1 MAPDSQRDFYSKL
14 FANSR
19 CVSTFNYSVTFPN
32 QILPV
37 QTGAEQ
43 QSLGS
48 DTGADSSSDL
58 TIVLHLDGFGQTLT
72 SLSDF
77 EPSNAVSSL
86 WIAFDNIRSL
96 LSSFSFRTTDYRL
109 ILLHHGQGDFGR
121 RSESSPTS
129 SSHSLFLTYVS
140 ALSGMLKSITS
151 EFPSV
156 HSTVVDIS
164 QSVLPADDTHSYLD
178 HILSLDEPEK
188 EYSIN
193 EDGLYVHTMVP
204 CQASITSLE
213 GTSFPVSLPSC
224 ILAIGGARGIAVPVL
239 ERLGSK
245 TASLIVTGRS
255 DNTLPHWYLPGSS
268 VPQIRSELIKMHRD
282 SGETF
287 TPASIEREVR
297 RISSSVEAIST
308 LNRLSDLYAS
318 VTYVK
323 VDLLDSDAHALVMA
337 ELKAKGLQ
345 VDTVISVAG
354 IIEDS
359 LVSKKKPDSFERVL
373 STKMN
378 ALKLAFKVLDE
389 HPVTRFVNYSS
400 IAGKTGNYGQA
411 DYSAA
416 NELINAG
423 SWISALYHP
432 SLKVTSFNWG
442 PWASSGMATQ
452 EVNDAFAE
460 RGIIPIPLDVGAD
473 CVASILTNQS
483 DLPLEVTSGLY
494 DSTKFT
500 QSNFDIQR
508 ISESYPFLGQHSL
521 STSSSTAHDQL
532 KETYKLYLDPHSLP
546 YISSHRKF
554 GQPVLP
560 AASSCTFA
568 LEAYQRHLGSS
579 DLALGHSALRI
590 TTDVLS
596 GIVFSD
602 FTPRQLFLEVTSED
616 NQPFTCRLRDSRSKR
631 YSYRTQVE
639 EVLHPDISSNL
650 LSSLSRTS
658 HDDQPPLSV
667 SQRDAYDRYLFHDGV
682 MTVISGTS
690 LIFKDS
696 EVIVSTLKSHGTRG
710 LLGVDCP
717 AEGFL
722 DPSLLDGLLQMGLII
737 LRDLYQTSAL
747 PNRLVV
753 DVYAA
758 PVYGKEYLA
767 SGRIVEVNALTSKAY
782 YEGLITAEDGS
793 PLLCLSYAE
802 MTHSPSMID

>member
-1 MAPDSQRDFYSKL
+1 LVPDPQRDYYSNL
-14 FANSR
+14 FANSSR
-19 CVSTFNYSVTFPN
+19 VSTFNYSVTSQN
-32 QILPV
+32 QLLPV
-37 QTGAEQ
+37 EIGADQ
-43 QSLGS
+43 QVLGS
-48 DTGADSSSDL
+48 DTSADSSTDL
-58 TIVLHLDGFGQTLT
+58 TIVLHLDSFGQTLA
-72 SLSDF
+72 SLADF
-77 EPSNAVSSL
+77 ESTKAVSSL
-86 WIAFDNIRSL
+86 WTVFDNIRAL
-96 LSSFSFRTTDYRL
+96 ISSYSFRTTDYRL

-121 RSESSPTS
+121 RSGTNPTS
-129 SSHSLFLTYVS
+129 SSSSLFLTYVS
-140 ALSGMLKSITS
+140 ALSGMLKSVSS

-156 HSTVVDIS
+156 HITVVDIS
-164 QSVLPADDTHSYLD
+164 TSVLLSDDTHSYLD
-178 HILSLDEPEK
+178 LILSLDEPEK

-213 GTSFPVSLPSC
+213 GALLPISFPNC

-245 TASLIVTGRS
+245 TANLVVTGRS
-255 DNTLPHWYLPGSS
+255 DNALPHWYLPGSS
-268 VPQIRSELIKMHRD
+268 VPQIRSELIKLHRD
-282 SGETF
+282 SGVTF

-297 RISSSVEAIST
+297 RITSSVEAIST

-318 VTYVK
+318 VTYIK
-323 VDLLDSDAHALVMA
+323 VDLLDSDAHALVMS
-337 ELKAKGLQ
+337 ELEAMGLQ
-345 VDTVISVAG
+345 VDTVINVAG

-359 LVSKKKPDSFERVL
+359 LVSKKRPESFERVL

-378 ALKLAFKVLDE
+378 ALKLAFAVLDE
-389 HPVTRFVNYSS
+389 HPVAKFVNYSS

-423 SWISALYHP
+423 SWLSALHHP
-432 SLKVTSFNWG
+432 GLRVTSFNWG

-460 RGIIPIPLDVGAD
+460 RGIIPIPLDDGAD

-483 DLPLEVTSGLY
+483 NLPLEVTSGIY

-508 ISESYPFLGQHSL
+508 ISESYPFLGHHSL
-521 STSSSTAHDQL
+521 STTSSTEHEHL
-532 KETYKLYLDPHSLP
+532 KETYKLYLDPLSLP

-579 DLALGHSALRI
+579 SLALGHSALRI

-596 GIVFSD
+596 GIVFND
-602 FTPRQLFLEVTSED
+602 FTPRELLFEVTSED
-616 NQPFTCRLRDSRSKR
+616 SQPFTCRLRDCRSNR
-631 YSYRTQVE
+631 YSYRTQIE
-639 EVLHPDISSNL
+639 EVPHSDISSNL
-650 LSSLSRTS
+650 LSSLSRPS

-667 SQRDAYDRYLFHDGV
+667 SQSDAYDRYLFHDGV

-696 EVIVSTLKSHGTRG
+696 QVIISTLRSHGTRG

-758 PVYGKEYLA
+758 PVHGKQYLA
-767 SGRIVEVNALTSKAY
+767 SGRIVEFNALASKLY
-782 YEGLITAEDGS
+782 YEGLITTEDGS

>member
-1 MAPDSQRDFYSKL
+1 
-14 FANSR
+14 
-19 CVSTFNYSVTFPN
+19 
-32 QILPV
+32 
-37 QTGAEQ
+37 
-43 QSLGS
+43 
-48 DTGADSSSDL
+48 
-58 TIVLHLDGFGQTLT
+58 LHLDHFGQKLT
-72 SLSDF
+72 SLADF

-86 WIAFDNIRSL
+86 WTAFDNIRNL
-96 LSSFSFRTTDYRL
+96 LSSFIIPGNDYRL
-109 ILLHHGQGDFGR
+109 VFLNHGQGDFGR
-121 RSESSPTS
+121 RSASNTPSSFPAF
-129 SSHSLFLTYVS
+129 FLNYVS

-156 HSTVVDIS
+156 KPTVVDIS
-164 QSVLPADDTHSYLD
+164 DSVLLSDSTQSYLD
-178 HILSLDEPEK
+178 FILSLDEPEK

-193 EDGLYVHTMVP
+193 EEGLHVHTMIP
-204 CQASITSLE
+204 CQPSSTTLE
-213 GTSFPVSLPSC
+213 GALLPVSYPSC

-239 ERLGSK
+239 EQLGSRN
-245 TASLIVTGRS
+245 ASLVVTGRS
-255 DNTLPHWYLPGSS
+255 DINLPQWYSPGSTL
-268 VPQIRSELIKMHRD
+268 PQIRSELIKMHRD
-282 SGETF
+282 SSETF
-287 TPASIEREVR
+287 TPASIEKEVR

-308 LNRLSDLYAS
+308 LDRLSDLYAS
-318 VTYVK
+318 VVYIK
-323 VDLLDSDAHALVMA
+323 VDLLDSNSHASVIS
-337 ELKAKGLQ
+337 ELNAKGLR
-345 VDTVISVAG
+345 VDTIINVAG

-359 LVSKKKPDSFERVL
+359 LVSKKKPDSFNRVL

-378 ALKLAFKVLDE
+378 SLKLAFQVLEE
-389 HPVTRFVNYSS
+389 HPVTNVVNYAS

-416 NELINAG
+416 NELLNAG
-423 SWISALYHP
+423 SWLSALLHP
-432 SLKVTSFNWG
+432 GLKVTSFNWG

-460 RGIIPIPLDVGAD
+460 RGIIPIPLQVGAQS
-473 CVASILTNQS
+473 VVSILTNQS
-483 DLPLEVTSGLY
+483 ELPHEVTSGLY

-508 ISESYPFLGQHSL
+508 LSESYPFLGQHSV
-521 STSSSTAHDQL
+521 STTSSTEHGRL
-532 KETYKLYLDPHSLP
+532 KETYKFYLDPHSLP

-579 DLALGHSALRI
+579 ALSLGRSALRV

-602 FTPRQLFLEVTSED
+602 FTPRQLLFEANVAD
-616 NQPFTCRLRDSRSKR
+616 NQLFTCSLRDHRSKR

-639 EVLHPDISSNL
+639 QVPHPDISSKL
-650 LSSLSRTS
+650 LSSLSRS
-658 HDDQPPLSV
+658 SNDGQPPLSV
-667 SQRDAYDRYLFHDGV
+667 SQSDAYDRYLFHDGV

-690 LIFKDS
+690 LIFQDT
-696 EVIVSTLKSHGTRG
+696 EVIVSTLQSHGTRG
-710 LLGVDCP
+710 LLGVDSA

-758 PVYGKEYLA
+758 PVHGKQYLA
-767 SGRIVEVNALTSKAY
+767 TGRILEVNAVTSKAY
-782 YEGLITAEDGS
+782 YEGLITSEDGT

>member
-1 MAPDSQRDFYSKL
+1 
-14 FANSR
+14 
-19 CVSTFNYSVTFPN
+19 
-32 QILPV
+32 
-37 QTGAEQ
+37 
-43 QSLGS
+43 
-48 DTGADSSSDL
+48 
-58 TIVLHLDGFGQTLT
+58 
-72 SLSDF
+72 
-77 EPSNAVSSL
+77 
-86 WIAFDNIRSL
+86 
-96 LSSFSFRTTDYRL
+96 
-109 ILLHHGQGDFGR
+109 
-121 RSESSPTS
+121 
-129 SSHSLFLTYVS
+129 
-140 ALSGMLKSITS
+140 MLKSIVS

-156 HSTVVDIS
+156 KTTVVDIS
-164 QSVLPADDTHSYLD
+164 NSVLLSDTTNSYLD
-178 HILSLDEPEK
+178 FILSLDEPEK

-193 EDGLYVHTMVP
+193 EEGLHVHTMIP
-204 CQASITSLE
+204 CQPSSTTSE
-213 GTSFPVSLPSC
+213 GALLPVSYPTC

-239 ERLGSK
+239 EQLGSGN
-245 TASLIVTGRS
+245 ASLVVTGRS
-255 DNTLPHWYLPGSS
+255 DITLPQWYSPGSS
-268 VPQIRSELIKMHRD
+268 VSQIRSELIKMYRD

-287 TPASIEREVR
+287 TPASIEKEVR
-297 RISSSVEAIST
+297 RISSSVEAIAT
-308 LNRLSDLYAS
+308 LDRLSDLYAS
-318 VTYVK
+318 VIYIK
-323 VDLLDSDAHALVMA
+323 VDLLDSNAHASVIA
-337 ELKAKGLQ
+337 ELNAQGLR
-345 VDTVISVAG
+345 VDTVINVAG

-359 LVSKKKPDSFERVL
+359 LVSKKKPDSFSRVL

-378 ALKLAFKVLDE
+378 SLKLAFQVLEE
-389 HPVTRFVNYSS
+389 HPVANVVNYAS

-416 NELINAG
+416 NELLNAG
-423 SWISALYHP
+423 SWLSALLHP
-432 SLKVTSFNWG
+432 GLTVTSFNWG

-460 RGIIPIPLDVGAD
+460 RGIIPIPLDVGAHS
-473 CVASILTNQS
+473 VVSILTHQS
-483 DLPLEVTSGLY
+483 ELPLEVTSGLY

-500 QSNFDIQR
+500 HSNFDIQR
-508 ISESYPFLGQHSL
+508 LSESYPFLGQHSV
-521 STSSSTAHDQL
+521 STTASTEHGQL
-532 KETYKLYLDPHSLP
+532 KETYKFYLDPHSLP

-579 DLALGHSALRI
+579 ALSLGRSALRI

-602 FTPRQLFLEVTSED
+602 FTPRQLLFEANAAD
-616 NQPFTCRLRDSRSKR
+616 NQPFTCSLRDHRSKR

-639 EVLHPDISSNL
+639 EVSQPDISSNL
-650 LSSLSRTS
+650 LSSLSRS
-658 HDDQPPLSV
+658 SNDNQPPLSV
-667 SQRDAYDRYLFHDGV
+667 SQSDAYDRYLFHDGV

-690 LIFKDS
+690 LIFQDT

-710 LLGVDCP
+710 LLGVDSP

-758 PVYGKEYLA
+758 PVHGKEYLA
-767 SGRIVEVNALTSKAY
+767 SGRIVEVNAITSKAY
-782 YEGLITAEDGS
+782 YEGLITSEDGS